1 MTAPVAGRRRQVRVQ
16 VAEHRARQV
25 TRQVSGPVRTG
36 ECPAH
41 VDHERWLGAT
51 QLGEQGVGL
60 DQGARVH
67 APLCQCPGVPHGSW
81 RLVGPHWRGADGPM
95 AVARGPPDTAHVTAT
110 PAPASGGHL
119 LAVRDPAHGPLPA
132 LLLGLMLVAGA
143 VDTVSVLKLGR
154 VFVANMTGNIVFAGF
169 AAVGTPG
176 FPLGASI
183 LAVSGFLVGAW
194 AGSRV
199 GRRRSMDRARLL
211 AEGATIELAL
221 FAAGTAFTL
230 AVTDPSRGP
239 AQYVLS
245 AVLAFA
251 LGSQNAMVRRL
262 GVPDLTTTVLTATLT
277 GIAADLR
284 TGRWHS
290 PPSSGASPRSW
301 PCWAGPPPRP
311 PSCCTAPS
319 RQASAWSP
327 A

>member
-1 MTAPVAGRRRQVRVQ
+1 
-16 VAEHRARQV
+16 
-25 TRQVSGPVRTG
+25 
-36 ECPAH
+36 
-41 VDHERWLGAT
+41 
-51 QLGEQGVGL
+51 
-60 DQGARVH
+60 
-67 APLCQCPGVPHGSW
+67 
-81 RLVGPHWRGADGPM
+81 M
-95 AVARGPPDTAHVTAT
+95 AVPRGPPDTARVTAT
-110 PAPASGGHL
+110 PARAGGGHL
-119 LAVRDPAHGPLPA
+119 LALRDPVHGPLPA

-211 AEGATIELAL
+211 AESTSIALAL
-221 FAAGTAFTL
+221 FAAGTAFTV
-230 AVTDPSRGP
+230 AVADPSRGA

-262 GVPDLTTTVLTATLT
+262 GVPDLTTTVLTATHRDR
-277 GIAADLR
+277 GGPAY
-284 TGRWHS
+284 
-290 PPSSGASPRSW
+290 RSL
-301 PCWAGPPPRP
+301 ALPRP
-311 PSCCTAPS
+311 AAACRRDRGHAGRGRRRGRPRATAPS
-319 RQASAWSP
+319 RQASGWSP